1 MGSIR
6 ILSQKKRGPRATLPE
21 RFGGSTQLES
31 SGPRLRTLRV
41 LRCFVWPFWIE
52 HGDSHR
58 DYDDVHREHVI
69 FYREIHDFHR
79 ENIFFFKH
87 NRGND
92 DFHRDNNDVHREH
105 DDFHGENHD
114 FHGDKMVAVTGK
126 LELLATFLWIILRLS
141 FHWLFVSP

>member
-1 MGSIR
+1 
-6 ILSQKKRGPRATLPE
+6 
-21 RFGGSTQLES
+21 
-31 SGPRLRTLRV
+31 
-41 LRCFVWPFWIE
+41 
-52 HGDSHR
+52 
-58 DYDDVHREHVI
+58 VI

-79 ENIFFFKH
+79 ENVFFLKH